1 VALDPSKETKEWLVT
16 VGALWAKK
24 EKRHNELRAESQKR
38 IAGAQARRAQL
49 AKDPN
54 WKPKQYIVE

>member
-1 VALDPSKETKEWLVT
+1 MLKKNLAREAELKAL
-16 VGALWAKK
+16 
-24 EKRHNELRAESQKR
+24 SQKR
-38 IAGAQARRAQL
+38 ITGAHARRAQL